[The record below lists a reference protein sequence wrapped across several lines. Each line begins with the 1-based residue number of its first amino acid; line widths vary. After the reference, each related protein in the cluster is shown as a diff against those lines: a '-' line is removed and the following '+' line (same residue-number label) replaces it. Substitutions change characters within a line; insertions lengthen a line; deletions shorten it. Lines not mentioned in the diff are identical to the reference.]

1 MRTTVLVKKFEKKAI
16 IDSRICRWGDK
27 MKIGFGKLITKMCLA
42 SRGLASS
49 GLASSGLAVSTI
61 ENL

>member
-1 MRTTVLVKKFEKKAI
+1 
-16 IDSRICRWGDK
+16 
-27 MKIGFGKLITKMCLA
+27 MKIEFGKISTKMCLA

-49 GLASSGLAVSTI
+49 GLAISTI